1 MTLREMRE
9 SEPHEAL
16 TTTAW
21 LIAGIAALSGLLI
34 GYVTAVIAPALQFLT
49 LQFALDPVSGGILVS
64 SVLFGGFV
72 GSVMAGAITR
82 RFGQRPTLI
91 GTGILFVLGSAACAL
106 ATSFTMLLLWRFV
119 VGLGVGAATMV
130 APLYVSETAPARWR
144 GGLVSLIQ
152 LAITLGILLSYLT
165 GAQWTPTGWWQAMLA
180 VAIAPALIMLVGL
193 CFAPESPRWLLHQG
207 RQTDAERA
215 HRRVVGD
222 PRIPLPVMAEPE
234 SGDWRA
240 LFGPRLRP
248 VLLLATGLFAF
259 TNLSGI
265 DAILYYAPKIF
276 EDVGFGGTLGPILA
290 TSGIGAINVLA
301 TLLAMGLVDR
311 LGRRPL
317 LIIGLV
323 PMTFSLAAFALALAL
338 GKGSGAGN
346 VLAVLCLGVF
356 ITGFAVSL
364 GPLPY
369 VLMSEV
375 FPQSLR
381 GPGMGLAGATAWG
394 VNVIV
399 SFAFL
404 PLESAIGLAALF
416 GVFSLVCAAALVFVV
431 AMVPETRGR
440 SLETIEANLMLGRH
454 VRDLGLPVKEPGQ
467 QGAPA

>member
-1 MTLREMRE
+1 MATE
-9 SEPHEAL
+9 SIAGDPSRARL
-16 TTTAW
+16 TPAAW

-49 LQFALDPVSGGILVS
+49 SEFGLGPIGGGIVVS
-64 SVLFGGFV
+64 AVLFGGFV
-72 GSVMAGAITR
+72 GSMLAGAITR

-91 GTGILFVLGSAACAL
+91 ATGVLFVVGSLGSAL
-106 ATSFTMLLLWRFV
+106 AASFPVLVAWRFI

-152 LAITLGILLSYLT
+152 LAITLGILLSYLA
-165 GAQWTPTGWWQAMLA
+165 GAQWTPTGWWQAMFGA
-180 VAIAPALIMLVGL
+180 AIVPALLMLIGL
-193 CFAPESPRWLLHQG
+193 CFVPESPRWLLHQG
-207 RQTDAERA
+207 RTAEAQRA

-222 PRIPLPVMAEPE
+222 AVALPVLNEPE
-234 SGDWRA
+234 SGDWHV

-248 VLLLATGLFAF
+248 VLILATGLFAF

-265 DAILYYAPKIF
+265 DAILYYAPIIF

-290 TSGIGAINVLA
+290 TSGLGLINVVA
-301 TLLAMGLVDR
+301 TILAMSLVDR

-317 LIIGLV
+317 LIVGLI
-323 PMTFSLAAFALALAL
+323 PMTISLAVFALAIAL
-338 GKGSGAGN
+338 GKGSEAAN
-346 VLAVLCLGVF
+346 VLAVICLAVF

-375 FPQSLR
+375 FPQALR

-404 PLESAIGLAALF
+404 PLAAAIGLAALF
-416 GVFSLVCAAALVFVV
+416 AIFSAVCGAALVFVV

-440 SLETIEANLMLGRH
+440 SLEMIEANLKLGRR
-454 VRDLGLPVKEPGQ
+454 VRDLGLPIKEPDQ
-467 QGAPA
+467 RGAPA